1 MDFCAVCLSIARNI
15 MYGIS
20 KMLRIQNLSKAFG
33 DKVLF
38 NAISYH
44 FPEGEKV
51 ALVGANG
58 QGKTTLL
65 NIMTGRD
72 YPDSGEVTKPKDAI
86 IAYLPQ
92 SPNPKPA
99 SSILIECLSGH
110 EAAHKLKVRMDVLLK
125 KMETDYNEHD
135 LEEYT
140 NALTHF
146 ENLGGYELEGKA
158 EQILLGLGFSREQLD
173 QDPLSLSGGWRMRIE
188 LGKILLSNPD
198 FMILDEPTNHL
209 DLPSIEWLEGYLKSY
224 PRTIVFVSHDQEFLN
239 NVSTI
244 TLYLNKGVLRQ
255 FAGNFDDFLKQK
267 EQQEQTTM
275 AAVRKI
281 EAQKA
286 HMQSFVD
293 RFKAKASK
301 AKQAQSRMKMIERL
315 DEVLSGVTLDQGVD
329 KIHFPRITIPNSP
342 KDVLVC
348 DDMVIGYDKPLSKKI
363 KLKFNKGEKIAI
375 VGRNGIGKTTF
386 LKTICGEIPTL
397 SGVFKM
403 GEGIQIGYYAQES
416 AELLDGKLSVLE
428 TIQHYAPALSEQEHR
443 GILGCFLFKGQDP
456 MKKVKV
462 LSGGEKSRLVM
473 AGLIAQRPNLLVFDE
488 PTNHLDMLSCEILA
502 KMLEEYKG
510 TCCIVSHN
518 RHFIDMFAN
527 VIIDVSGEGKW
538 DTLR

>member
-1 MDFCAVCLSIARNI
+1 
-15 MYGIS
+15 
-20 KMLRIQNLSKAFG
+20 MLRIQNLSKAFG

-38 NAISYH
+38 NNISYH

-65 NIMTGRD
+65 NIMTNRD
-72 YPDSGEVTKPKDAI
+72 YADTGEVTKPKDAVI
-86 IAYLPQ
+86 VYLPQ
-92 SPNPKPA
+92 SPNPTPA
-99 SSILIECLSGH
+99 DTILSECLSGH
-110 EAAHKLKVRMDVLLK
+110 EAAHKLKVKMDRLLK
-125 KMETDYNEHD
+125 KMETDYHEQD
-135 LEEYT
+135 LADYT
-140 NALTHF
+140 DSLTQF
-146 ENLGGYELEGKA
+146 ENLGGYELEGNA
-158 EQILLGLGFSREQLD
+158 EQILLGLGFKRDQLD
-173 QDPLSLSGGWRMRIE
+173 QHPLTLSGGWRMRIE
-188 LGKILLSNPD
+188 LGKILLSKPD

-209 DLPSIEWLEGYLKSY
+209 DLPSIEWLEEYLKSY

-239 NVSTI
+239 NVSTV

-255 FAGNFDDFLKQK
+255 FAGNFDAFLKQK

-275 AAVRKI
+275 AMVRKI
-281 EAQKA
+281 ESQKS

-348 DDMVIGYDKPLSKKI
+348 DDLVIGYDKPLSKKI
-363 KLKFNKGEKIAI
+363 KVKFNKGEKIALI
-375 VGRNGIGKTTF
+375 GRNGIGKSTF
-386 LKTICGEIPTL
+386 LKTICGEIQPL
-397 SGVFKM
+397 SGEFKL
-403 GEGIQIGYYAQES
+403 GEGIKIGYYAQES
-416 AELLDGKLSVLE
+416 AELLDGSLTVLE
-428 TIQHYAPALSEQEHR
+428 TIQHYAPSLSEQEQR

-456 MKKVKV
+456 MKRVSV

-488 PTNHLDMLSCEILA
+488 PTNHLDMLSCEVLA
-502 KMLEEYKG
+502 KMLDEYKG
-510 TCCIVSHN
+510 TCCVVSHN
-518 RHFIDMFAN
+518 RHFIDMFAS
-527 VIIDVSGEGKW
+527 VIVDVSGDGKW
-538 DTLR
+538 ETLRS

>member
-1 MDFCAVCLSIARNI
+1 
-15 MYGIS
+15 
-20 KMLRIQNLSKAFG
+20 MLRIQNISKAFG

-38 NAISYH
+38 NDISYH

-65 NIMTGRD
+65 NIMTARD
-72 YPDSGEVTKPKDAI
+72 YADSGEITKPKEAVI
-86 IAYLPQ
+86 SYLPQ

-99 SSILIECLSGH
+99 HAILLECLSGH
-110 EAAHKLKVRMDVLLK
+110 EAAHKLKVQMDHLLK
-125 KMETDYNEHD
+125 KMETDYVESD

-140 NALTHF
+140 QSLTQF

-158 EQILLGLGFSREQLD
+158 EQILLGLGFTREQLD

-239 NVSTI
+239 NVSTV
-244 TLYLNKGVLRQ
+244 TLYLNKGVLRPYI
-255 FAGNFDDFLKQK
+255 GNFDDFLKQK
-267 EQQEQTTM
+267 EQQEQTTLS
-275 AAVRKI
+275 AVRKI
-281 EAQKA
+281 EAQKS

-301 AKQAQSRMKMIERL
+301 AKQAQSRMKMIARL
-315 DEVLSGVTLDQGVD
+315 DEVLSGVTVDQGAD

-342 KDVLVC
+342 KDVLIC
-348 DDMVIGYDKPLSKKI
+348 DDLVIGYDKALSKKI

-375 VGRNGIGKTTF
+375 VGRNGIGKSTF
-386 LKTICGEIPTL
+386 LKTICGEIEPL
-397 SGVFKM
+397 AGSLKL

-416 AELLDGKLSVLE
+416 AEHLDGRLNVLQ
-428 TIQHYAPALSEQEHR
+428 TIQHFAPALSEQEHR

-456 MKKVKV
+456 MKRVGV

-488 PTNHLDMLSCEILA
+488 PTNHLDMLSCEVLA
-502 KMLEEYKG
+502 KMMDEYKG
-510 TCCIVSHN
+510 TCCVVSHN
-518 RHFIDMFAN
+518 RHFIDMFAS
-527 VIIDVSGEGKW
+527 VIVDVSSEGKW
-538 DTLR
+538 ETLRH